1 MKQFLIALDQLINT
15 LIPASGEGFGKAD
28 ETISAR
34 AWRLRE
40 RGPWNV
46 ALIVID
52 FLFFFD
58 KNHCEKSY
66 LSEAKRKQLPTEY
79 AKFTCNLHPT
89 KN

>member
-1 MKQFLIALDQLINT
+1 MKQFLIALDRLINT
-15 LIPASGEGFGKAD
+15 LIPASGEGVGKAD

-34 AWRLRE
+34 TWRLRE
-40 RGPWNV
+40 RRTWNV
-46 ALIVID
+46 ARIVID

-66 LSEAKRKQLPTEY
+66 LSDVNRKQLPTEY
-79 AKFTCNLHPT
+79 AKFTCNLEPT